1 MCKLET
7 GIYCAFWNEILDR
20 FNATNKILQAPTLD
34 LNNAV
39 ASVKSLKCF
48 IDAQRDGF
56 SMFEKK
62 GKIISKSNEYN
73 DNKKRSRKL
82 NIRLNP
88 LDYGKGPDSQ
98 LNHSEKFKVECFLPV
113 IDQMPSAISQR
124 LKA

>member
-7 GIYCAFWNEILDR
+7 GVYCAFWNEVLDR

-39 ASVKSLKCF
+39 ASIKSLKCF

-62 GKIISKSNEYN
+62 GKIK
-73 DNKKRSRKL
+73 
-82 NIRLNP
+82 
-88 LDYGKGPDSQ
+88 
-98 LNHSEKFKVECFLPV
+98 
-113 IDQMPSAISQR
+113 
-124 LKA
+124 